1 MSKGGNSPGISRLA
15 GVLKKL
21 ADGQVPKDL
30 LIDFGVIQADGS
42 LLTNTFTIP
51 IPKRDYQV
59 CGGLKARTETTSSAD
74 GHTHTVTTRALE
86 IGDRVLVAWVQ
97 NDAVVIDVLEQA
109 ADVL

>member
-15 GVLKKL
+15 GVFQKL
-21 ADGQVPKDL
+21 VDAQVPKDL

-42 LLTNTFTIP
+42 LLTNTFQIP
-51 IPKRDYQV
+51 IPKADYLV
-59 CGGLKARTETTSSAD
+59 CGHLKARTETTGSTQ
-74 GHTHTVTTRALE
+74 GHSHTVTTRALA

-109 ADVL
+109 EDVL